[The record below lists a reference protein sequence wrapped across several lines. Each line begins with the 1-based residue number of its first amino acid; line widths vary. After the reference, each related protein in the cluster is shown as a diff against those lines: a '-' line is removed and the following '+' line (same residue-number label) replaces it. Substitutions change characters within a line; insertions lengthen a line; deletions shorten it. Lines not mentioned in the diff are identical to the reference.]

1 MPRKPRYTKGTS
13 VEPPRQQPPVAPLPS
28 NNGSVSTAAP
38 LRPFQP
44 SRSKPRPE
52 PQTASDSDGIVKQ
65 AKMSVRKAM
74 ERSLNGKKIVLR
86 FNEDPQA
93 VGDGAS
99 LRCSTFKKIAVVI
112 KETFLQQIGSSW
124 KDTRGRLHVS
134 HYKLA
139 RTLDWNLDKR
149 PEGIPREYWRWFIDY
164 HNDPATKAKCKQNA
178 LNRKKQLYTHIGGSK
193 SLDRAREE
201 EALGK
206 EHSGRVRGIG
216 IRPTPSQLFRP
227 SLHSPVDRAQIEDA
241 QRMLC

>member
-1 MPRKPRYTKGTS
+1 MPPGPFFVRMPRKPRYTKGTS

-99 LRCSTFKKIAVVI
+99 LWTLS
-112 KETFLQQIGSSW
+112 LQEMFHFQEDSGGNQGNIFATNRELLEGYKGEAACLTLQTS
-124 KDTRGRLHVS
+124 KDT
-134 HYKLA
+134 
-139 RTLDWNLDKR
+139 
-149 PEGIPREYWRWFIDY
+149 
-164 HNDPATKAKCKQNA
+164 
-178 LNRKKQLYTHIGGSK
+178 
-193 SLDRAREE
+193 
-201 EALGK
+201 
-206 EHSGRVRGIG
+206 
-216 IRPTPSQLFRP
+216 
-227 SLHSPVDRAQIEDA
+227 
-241 QRMLC
+241 